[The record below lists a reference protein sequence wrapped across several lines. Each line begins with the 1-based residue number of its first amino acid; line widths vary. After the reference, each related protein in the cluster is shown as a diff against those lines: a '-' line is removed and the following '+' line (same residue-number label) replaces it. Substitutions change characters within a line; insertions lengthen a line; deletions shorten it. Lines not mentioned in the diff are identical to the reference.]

1 MFKVGTEESKQREGD
16 ESQKKIT
23 TPAYSIHSL
32 SEEAN
37 NL

>member
-1 MFKVGTEESKQREGD
+1 MFKVGTEESKQRGD